1 MPKTNKLAKSKPG
14 PSTQKYLDIAEIR
27 EDVVVMRDGTL
38 RAVLLVGSINFAL
51 KSEEEQEAIISA
63 YVGFLNSIDYP
74 LQIVVQSRKLNID
87 DYLRRLMESEKAQ
100 TNDLLRLQ
108 IADYRKFVGELVTLG
123 EIMSKRFFMVVTY
136 DPVSNKQKGFF
147 ARLRELFTPALVVRL
162 KGEKFLERKNEL
174 IQRLGHVQGGLKSM
188 GLDSAVL
195 DTQSLIEL
203 YYNVYNPDLSET
215 QKLVDVGKIQVE
227 E

>member
-1 MPKTNKLAKSKPG
+1 MFMAKPLVKAKPG
-14 PSTQKYLDIAEIR
+14 PSTQKYLDIAEVR

-38 RAVLLVGSINFAL
+38 RAVLLVGSVNLAL
-51 KSEEEQEAIISA
+51 KSEEEQQATIAA
-63 YVGFLNSIDYP
+63 YVGFLNAIDYP

-87 DYLRRLMESEKAQ
+87 EYLRRLAESEKAQ
-100 TNDLLRLQ
+100 TSDLLRLQ
-108 IADYRKFVGELVTLG
+108 IADYRKFVSELVELG
-123 EIMSKRFFMVVTY
+123 DIMSKRFLMVVPY

-174 IQRLGHVQGGLKSM
+174 VQRASRVQSGLKSM
-188 GLDSAVL
+188 GLETVML
-195 DTQSLIEL
+195 DTQSLVEL
-203 YYNVYNPDLSET
+203 YYNVYNPDLAEV
-215 QKLVDVGKIQVE
+215 QKLVDVGKIQIE